1 MVFIF
6 LFLTE
11 EFLSWREPKDVEA
24 VSCQNQSSN
33 TNNTSGHSDRSK
45 AACVNFAITSVVICF
60 CIHFR
65 GSQDITSIFILEAAK
80 TYFYSLC
87 SAKKL
92 KDHGKYEKKRKIQSK
107 GNRMTR
113 VCTNSS
119 NSNMCYC
126 SSIVC
131 NNRTED

>member
-92 KDHGKYEKKRKIQSK
+92 KDHGKYEKKGRYRAKEI
-107 GNRMTR
+107 
-113 VCTNSS
+113 
-119 NSNMCYC
+119 
-126 SSIVC
+126 
-131 NNRTED
+131 E